1 FKALIIEDSDSYN
14 LIFTVNIYTQ
24 YIQKFGE
31 IIERNDGGNL
41 LTINLKWV
49 HGTFHSTFEQAE
61 RKRLELIQ
69 LKKLGPDFYEK
80 YHSKA
85 IYTSRALSSLI
96 SRSSTKLSSIISFNS
111 FNAKQA
117 AQDTF
122 NSQNQN
128 GIYIS
133 RPLSV
138 TKDSSRKRNFEEL
151 KIETQKN
158 SKHFKADNSYEELY

>member
-1 FKALIIEDSDSYN
+1 MARCWNSNPS
-14 LIFTVNIYTQ
+14 
-24 YIQKFGE
+24 
-31 IIERNDGGNL
+31 ERP
-41 LTINLKWV
+41 TINEIN
-49 HGTFHSTFEQAE
+49 FELWDGSFKQAE
-61 RKRLELIQ
+61 KKRLELIQ
-69 LKKLGPDFYEK
+69 FKKLGPEFYEK
-80 YHSKA
+80 SHSKA
-85 IYTSRALSSLI
+85 IYTSRASSSLI

-111 FNAKQA
+111 FNAKQEYITKEIDLDIDINNIQSSSARNINSA

-158 SKHFKADNSYEELY
+158 SKHFKADSYEELY